1 MYRAHY
7 YMHQFYIVLTTT
19 CTNSIAR
26 KKMQRY
32 QCPVALPRGRH
43 GWWNKLRPPLSPPP
57 PPRLAAARVAASKNR
72 QLRDRPWWG
81 SLSPSLM
88 VKAVEVPARE
98 SSCMARRRRRGKA
111 TGGVQLQ
118 RREARIWSS
127 PHGRICCSG
136 STAWSW
142 RLLTAIKYQIHAV
155 NICINLKV

>member
-1 MYRAHY
+1 
-7 YMHQFYIVLTTT
+7 MHQFYIVLTTT

-43 GWWNKLRPPLSPPP
+43 GWWNKLRRPPSPPLPRLASPPP
-57 PPRLAAARVAASKNR
+57 ESLPAKTGSYENDLDGALSLPRSWSRRSRCRQEKAHAWQGADAEEKPSVASNSNAEKHGFGPP
-72 QLRDRPWWG
+72 
-81 SLSPSLM
+81 
-88 VKAVEVPARE
+88 
-98 SSCMARRRRRGKA
+98 
-111 TGGVQLQ
+111 
-118 RREARIWSS
+118 

-142 RLLTAIKYQIHAV
+142 HLLTAIKYQIHAV

>member
-26 KKMQRY
+26 KKNAAIPM
-32 QCPVALPRGRH
+32 PGRSAP
-43 GWWNKLRPPLSPPP
+43 GTTRVVKQAAPPLSPPP

-118 RREARIWSS
+118 RREVRFWSS